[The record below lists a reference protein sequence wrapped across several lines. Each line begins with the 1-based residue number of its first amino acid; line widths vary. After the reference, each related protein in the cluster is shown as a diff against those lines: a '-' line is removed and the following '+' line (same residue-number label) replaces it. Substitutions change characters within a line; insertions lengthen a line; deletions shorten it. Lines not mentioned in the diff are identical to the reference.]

1 MRNYGKRIKTARI
14 KMGLTQGEVAKI
26 AGCST
31 SYISAV
37 ERGERKLDRPIYKN
51 AILTAL
57 GLKK

>member
-1 MRNYGKRIKTARI
+1 
-14 KMGLTQGEVAKI
+14 MGLTQGEVAKI